1 MKPACLH
8 NAYFHLVPPDLS
20 RSALEHSVTRRY
32 IHGLATLS
40 RINSFS
46 ERVIVLTRGTSKA
59 AEFQLGILEISLGTR
74 FKQFQSLRLLL
85 LLLLP
90 FAGLLPLGSALT
102 VTRLRTAQ
110 RLTFAQGS
118 RQHHRTTRI
127 WSRKEVNFEGSPG
140 LGVSFLSPEN

>member
-1 MKPACLH
+1 MKPASLH

-40 RINSFS
+40 RINSLG
-46 ERVIVLTRGTSKA
+46 ERVIVLTRGTSEA

-74 FKQFQSLRLLL
+74 IKQFQSLRLL

-118 RQHHRTTRI
+118 RRHHRTARI
-127 WSRKEVNFEGSPG
+127 RSRKEVNFEGSPG

>member
-1 MKPACLH
+1 MRPASLH
-8 NAYFHLVPPDLS
+8 NAYFHLVPPHLS

-32 IHGLATLS
+32 IYGPATLS
-40 RINSFS
+40 RINSFG
-46 ERVIVLTRGTSKA
+46 ERVIVLTRGASKA

-85 LLLLP
+85 LLLP

-102 VTRLRTAQ
+102 VTSLRTAQ

-118 RQHHRTTRI
+118 RRHHRTTRI
-127 WSRKEVNFEGSPG
+127 RSRKEVNFEGSPG